1 MTSGEAFPALQDCFQ
16 SMEGAVT
23 KVGIWRACTASAGRV
38 QELNPS
44 SIFNAGRRVAQPS
57 APPRWGCPPFF
68 ARFSFREG
76 WVAVCSHNGTRPSRR
91 AGRTPLKAA
100 SEPPC
105 SAQDDIFRIIAK
117 KKALHCGRASLST
130 NRGYRNIPSRYV
142 NQLGAGADVC
152 TLISGGVAQRL
163 GTADIRT
170 IPTVSN
176 SRTFFILQFSLLELG
191 PGERD
196 YSTPRGRIVKRK
208 LPGSAFTGL

>member
-1 MTSGEAFPALQDCFQ
+1 MHTSGRAEAVPSSQFSVLSSELIERSMTSGEAPPALQESFQ

-44 SIFNAGRRVAQPS
+44 SIFNAGRRVAQTS
-57 APPRWGCPPFF
+57 APPRGVPPSF

-117 KKALHCGRASLST
+117 KKPCIA
-130 NRGYRNIPSRYV
+130 
-142 NQLGAGADVC
+142 AGLLCQRVAVIG
-152 TLISGGVAQRL
+152 ISPA
-163 GTADIRT
+163 GT
-170 IPTVSN
+170 
-176 SRTFFILQFSLLELG
+176 
-191 PGERD
+191 
-196 YSTPRGRIVKRK
+196 
-208 LPGSAFTGL
+208 